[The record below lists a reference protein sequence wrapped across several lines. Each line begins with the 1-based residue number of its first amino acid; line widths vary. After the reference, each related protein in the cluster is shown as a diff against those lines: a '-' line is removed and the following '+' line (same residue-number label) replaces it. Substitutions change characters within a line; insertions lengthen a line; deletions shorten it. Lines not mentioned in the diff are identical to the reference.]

1 MVHSQYC
8 SASITSRFVL
18 NTSST
23 RLASL
28 MKCGWFGA
36 SLAAQLACSRSK
48 SRSKSFRPSLLS
60 SLDTST
66 SRVACICQWS
76 GPIPAFTSR
85 LYRRAGPIALTD
97 PPLILPPPLRR
108 IPTLR
113 PNPSSEELELSEESN
128 ELVSVSDELVSVSG
142 AALRPEPLILRPFT
156 PTPPSS
162 ARDPSRIVPR
172 TRPSSSNCDSKP
184 VSPYSHSITPAKS
197 SCRVWNEPLSR
208 NPCLEAT
215 RRIVPCARSRSAI
228 ALCRSTPQR

>member
-23 RLASL
+23 RLTSL
-28 MKCGWFGA
+28 MKCGWFVA

-48 SRSKSFRPSLLS
+48 SKSKSFRPSLLR

-97 PPLILPPPLRR
+97 MPLILPPPLRR
-108 IPTLR
+108 ILPLR
-113 PNPSSEELELSEESN
+113 PNPSSEELESSEESN
-128 ELVSVSDELVSVSG
+128 ELVSVSDESDVSESS
-142 AALRPEPLILRPFT
+142 AALREFEPPLNPFT
-156 PTPPSS
+156 PLPRVSCVPLPPS
-162 ARDPSRIVPR
+162 AAMPR

-197 SCRVWNEPLSR
+197 SCRV
-208 NPCLEAT
+208 
-215 RRIVPCARSRSAI
+215 
-228 ALCRSTPQR
+228 